1 MNACEWNDPKARELE
16 DPPDAVTFSKKM
28 QVAGYYTKPDLVP
41 ELPYRVF
48 NTWMGDPSKVLML
61 EAVLDCVEKDGLVE
75 NAAVTGDY
83 LQRGLQTLAREPT
96 DDRPFNTTHL
106 VR

>member
-1 MNACEWNDPKARELE
+1 MKCATHVNATDPEGRELD

-28 QVAGYYTKPDLVP
+28 QIAGYYTKPDLVP
-41 ELPYRVF
+41 DLPYRVF

-75 NAAVTGDY
+75 NAVGGARDARRPHLLTPWLCKGD
-83 LQRGLQTLAREPT
+83 RGFKT
-96 DDRPFNTTHL
+96 
-106 VR
+106 V